1 MNVACSVDCSELV
14 VANTTQPHCSY
25 YMIVLQGTRRIEVCL
40 QELKYIL
47 YMFTIMHTSQM
58 K

>member
-1 MNVACSVDCSELV
+1 
-14 VANTTQPHCSY
+14 
-25 YMIVLQGTRRIEVCL
+25 MIDLQGTKLMEVCL